1 MITSNHKGDDC
12 APRGLSDTLYGS
24 AICRRGCMRAPGP
37 TQDASH
43 REDYVIY
50 LSAILPKY
58 NTSAAHIE
66 PLLWYDGLAKICH
79 ETYYLSRSVKF
90 ARRCLTTLADTNLLM
105 SGSKCS
111 SIITSRLRTLDVRLP
126 PLTHDDGRITRDALI
141 NLCLNLLSWLYM
153 ISSLLRV

>member
-24 AICRRGCMRAPGP
+24 AICRRGCVRAPGP

-58 NTSAAHIE
+58 NTSATHIE
-66 PLLWYDGLAKICH
+66 PLLWYDGLTKIRHDTC
-79 ETYYLSRSVKF
+79 YLSRSVKF

-105 SGSKCS
+105 SRSKCS
-111 SIITSRLRTLDVRLP
+111 SIITLRWEIIDVRLP
-126 PLTHDDGRITRDALI
+126 PLIHDYYRITRDALI
-141 NLCLNLLSWLYM
+141 NLCLNLLNWLYM